1 MKKRDQILLEQAYTQ
16 VYESTDQGYYDDL
29 SLFLAQH
36 YPNPTLKIGKNL
48 VNPDLGYVDDKQ
60 RGIYDQDSGKQ
71 IGKLE
76 VTIGD
81 GVITLDNIKAYGQ
94 HPAPGTPGHQAIE
107 DDEGVVEQKSYG
119 LGEKVLNHLK
129 EYATKNNLDVQAE
142 IVNPA
147 LKVKFDRIFKYWHP
161 VSDEDGMVRVSLRDP
176 SKRD

>member
-1 MKKRDQILLEQAYTQ
+1 MKKRDQILLEQAYNR

-48 VNPDLGYVDDKQ
+48 VNPDLGYVDPKQ

-81 GVITLDNIKAYGQ
+81 GVITLDNIKAF
-94 HPAPGTPGHQAIE
+94 HTPPTVPNRQNDGYDEEFE
-107 DDEGVVEQKSYG
+107 DQRSYG